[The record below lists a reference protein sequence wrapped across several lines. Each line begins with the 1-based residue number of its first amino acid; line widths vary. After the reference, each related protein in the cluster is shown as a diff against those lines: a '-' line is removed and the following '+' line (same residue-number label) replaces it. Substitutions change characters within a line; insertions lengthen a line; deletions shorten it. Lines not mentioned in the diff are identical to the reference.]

1 MDVPLRSESA
11 DAGIR
16 SIFDE
21 AVSLKEKDPEKCKEL
36 LRKAAGSGCSAS
48 MVLLGDILI
57 DGTQEEKQ
65 EALSLFR
72 KAYECG
78 NGMGSRNLGYCFALG
93 LGAGKDKEEAA
104 RWYLVSAE
112 SGNAK
117 AQCNLGV
124 LYEYGHGVPEDM
136 AEAARWYK
144 ESGKNGYSRG
154 MTNYARM
161 LRDGKGV
168 ERDPQ
173 AALEWFEKSGSPRA
187 KRLMAL
193 MLLEGNGVPE
203 DRERAVKLL
212 ESAAPKDKKSAAI
225 LEELRNGRSCPQ

>member
-1 MDVPLRSESA
+1 MMDVPLRSESA

-21 AVSLKEKDPEKCKEL
+21 AVSLKEKDPEKCKDL

-124 LYEYGHGVPEDM
+124 LYEYGHGVD
-136 AEAARWYK
+136 
-144 ESGKNGYSRG
+144 
-154 MTNYARM
+154 
-161 LRDGKGV
+161 
-168 ERDPQ
+168 
-173 AALEWFEKSGSPRA
+173 
-187 KRLMAL
+187 RLG
-193 MLLEGNGVPE
+193 EGE
-203 DRERAVKLL
+203 DRPSGYRDHLL
-212 ESAAPKDKKSAAI
+212 GLSGPAGC
-225 LEELRNGRSCPQ
+225 RRGRVHHL